1 MEKTTFENY
10 LLERY
15 QIEIQYYENRAARNK
30 ALYYGL
36 SAITIIISSM
46 TSIILYLVNVYS
58 MDYLKIIAFLLSASV
73 SILMAIL
80 SLYNFHEK
88 WINYRTTSESL
99 KKEIHYYDAKLG
111 DYAESENPESIF
123 VERVEERIS
132 TEHTKWSKIV
142 KVKEK

>member
-123 VERVEERIS
+123 VERVEEMIS